1 MNTHKTIG
9 NFING
14 EWSVGSLKTIANL
27 NPATEQSLGDV
38 VVSTK
43 AEVDAAVAAAKA
55 AFPAWKKTPAP
66 KRGDILFAAAAE
78 MKRRKDELARAM
90 HEGAETA
97 DVIIMAAAVA
107 DYRPAEVQSGKIK
120 KEHQGDTLDLRLVR
134 NPDILTELS
143 GVKKPGQVIIGFA
156 AETEQD
162 RDALLELGR
171 AKILRKGADLL
182 VLNTVGWTEG
192 FSSADNTVVVIDR
205 AGDIVGEAAGNK
217 LTVAERILD
226 LLP

>member
-1 MNTHKTIG
+1 
-9 NFING
+9 
-14 EWSVGSLKTIANL
+14 
-27 NPATEQSLGDV
+27 
-38 VVSTK
+38 
-43 AEVDAAVAAAKA
+43 
-55 AFPAWKKTPAP
+55 
-66 KRGDILFAAAAE
+66 
-78 MKRRKDELARAM
+78 M

-107 DYRPAEVQSGKIK
+107 DYRPAEVQPSKIK
-120 KEHQGDTLDLRLVR
+120 KEDQGDTLDLRLVR
-134 NPDILTELS
+134 NPDILKELS
-143 GVKKPGQVIIGFA
+143 GAKKSGQVIIGFA

-162 RDALLELGR
+162 RNALLELGR

-192 FSSADNTVVVIDR
+192 FASEDNTVVVIDR